1 MLPREAGVFSKLFLI
16 MVMSSF
22 KPPVLNRFSFFSLSL
37 SPSRLSEL
45 SISFSKDKKNYNTMP
60 SSDLILDLINRLPF
74 ILIRIFTVIL
84 LLMHLLFSVIIVRQT
99 RILSTIIEA
108 QISPTIQ
115 LISILHLLASLVVLI
130 FTVIFLIFIPL

>member
-130 FTVIFLIFIPL
+130 FAAIFLFFMPL